1 METESGLLGL
11 APLFTE
17 PGDLFCVIQGSSHP
31 VILRPVEGGYLH
43 VGVCWVLG
51 PMAGETA
58 ENLGDTP
65 TALEKFEIF

>member
-17 PGDLFCVIQGSSHP
+17 PGDLVCVIQGSSHP

-51 PMAGETA
+51 LMEGETA

-65 TALEKFEIF
+65 PALEKFEIF